1 VGFLFNLNYNN
12 IMEFKSYLEQL
23 KEFNPDVYKELYKE
37 LYIEVLNDVLNSDDK
52 SDDKS
57 EEIEE
62 EIESPLEYLAT
73 DDIYEYDPNPEDL
86 FGNDFDIDTFDPA
99 QIETEELDVC
109 DDMLEDNFDDI
120 QDLIDYANDDIN
132 LSVERMIHEY
142 YHDYLKNEYLTK
154 SKTICD
160 VYPVTLSFTI
170 FHLLN
175 SKGYKLSNTSL
186 IQTSDLSEIFKMYS
200 NNKVLYFVVNTEE
213 KLFEIYEYK
222 DQFSHLILS
231 YNDNTIMHKLYED
244 QINSDNNN
252 NSNTSL

>member
-1 VGFLFNLNYNN
+1 
-12 IMEFKSYLEQL
+12 MEFKSYLEQL

-52 SDDKS
+52 S

-86 FGNDFDIDTFDPA
+86 LGNDFDIDTFDPA

-109 DDMLEDNFDDI
+109 DDMLGDNFDDI
-120 QDLIDYANDDIN
+120 QDLIDDANDDIH

-170 FHLLN
+170 FSLLN
-175 SKGYKLSNTSL
+175 SKGYKLSDTSL

-200 NNKVLYFVVNTEE
+200 STKLLYFVVNTEE

-231 YNDNTIMHKLYED
+231 YNDNSIMHKLYED
-244 QINSDNNN
+244 QINSDND
-252 NSNTSL
+252 NSRSNSL

>member
-1 VGFLFNLNYNN
+1 
-12 IMEFKSYLEQL
+12 MKFKSFLEQL
-23 KEFNPDVYKELYKE
+23 KESDPKAYQQLYNELYDDVYNKVYDQVYETLMVNDDETYDLLDDIIDEFPSGSDFDIDDSDIQTMVNDFNNIDQDFLPQEENLFDLEPDVEL
-37 LYIEVLNDVLNSDDK
+37 
-52 SDDKS
+52 
-57 EEIEE
+57 
-62 EIESPLEYLAT
+62 PLDYLIT
-73 DDIYEYDPNPEDL
+73 DDIYEYDP
-86 FGNDFDIDTFDPA
+86 TS
-99 QIETEELDVC
+99 
-109 DDMLEDNFDDI
+109 DDI
-120 QDLIDYANDDIN
+120 Q
-132 LSVERMIHEY
+132 LSVEQMIHEY

-154 SKTICD
+154 SKVICD

-170 FHLLN
+170 FTLLN

>member
-1 VGFLFNLNYNN
+1 
-12 IMEFKSYLEQL
+12 MEFKSYLEQL

-52 SDDKS
+52 S

-86 FGNDFDIDTFDPA
+86 LGNDFDIDTFDPA

-109 DDMLEDNFDDI
+109 DDMLGDNFDDI
-120 QDLIDYANDDIN
+120 QDLIDDANDDIH
-132 LSVERMIHEY
+132 LSVNQMIHEY
-142 YHDYLKNEYLTK
+142 YNEYLPYK
-154 SKTICD
+154 YAIESKTICD

-175 SKGYKLSNTSL
+175 SKGYKLSDTSL

-200 NNKVLYFVVNTEE
+200 NNKVLYFVVDTEE

>member
-1 VGFLFNLNYNN
+1 
-12 IMEFKSYLEQL
+12 MKFKSFLEQL
-23 KEFNPDVYKELYKE
+23 KESDPKAYQQLYNELYDDVYNKVYDQVYETLMVNDDETYDLLDSIIDKFSSGSDFDIDDSDIQTMVNDFNNIDQDFLPQEENLFDLEPDVEL
-37 LYIEVLNDVLNSDDK
+37 
-52 SDDKS
+52 
-57 EEIEE
+57 
-62 EIESPLEYLAT
+62 PLDYLIT
-73 DDIYEYDPNPEDL
+73 DDIYEYDPTP
-86 FGNDFDIDTFDPA
+86 
-99 QIETEELDVC
+99 
-109 DDMLEDNFDDI
+109 DDI
-120 QDLIDYANDDIN
+120 H
-132 LSVERMIHEY
+132 LSVEQMIHEY

-154 SKTICD
+154 SKVICD

-170 FHLLN
+170 FTLLN